1 MQHTEYTKTE
11 VNSNTINLKR
21 LNFETNIFS
30 MPAILFFLMQ
40 QSDTLSAASDTL
52 STAVG
57 AGPAVAGQQIS
68 FFELMVKGGWLMIP
82 IFALSIVMVY
92 VIAERWKTLKA
103 AQTDVDDFLN
113 TISEMLKDG
122 NRERALTY
130 CDSVDK
136 PISRILTA
144 GIRRLGRP
152 LQDIEEAIKKEGKK
166 ETYHLEKRMTWLA
179 TIAAVEPLLGFTGTV
194 TGLIEAF
201 MSISTLGGAAN
212 PSILAGGVYEAL
224 ITTAAG
230 LIIGIIALG
239 AYNFFLNKINRMVF
253 ELENASTEFIEV
265 LQSPTINDENTPVA

>member
-1 MQHTEYTKTE
+1 
-11 VNSNTINLKR
+11 
-21 LNFETNIFS
+21 
-30 MPAILFFLMQ
+30 MPAIIALLAQ
-40 QSDTLSAASDTL
+40 QTDTLSAAAEAL
-52 STAVG
+52 SAE
-57 AGPAVAGQQIS
+57 AGQQMT
-68 FFELMVKGGWLMIP
+68 FFDLLVKGGWLMIP
-82 IFALSIVMVY
+82 IIVLSIVMVY
-92 VIAERWKTLKA
+92 VIAERWRSLKK

-113 TISEMLKDG
+113 TIATMLKDG

-152 LQDIEEAIKKEGKK
+152 LHDIEDAIKNEGKK
-166 ETYHLEKRMTWLA
+166 ETFHLEKRMDWLA

-201 MSISTLGGAAN
+201 MAVSSFGGAVN

-239 AYNFFLNKINRMVF
+239 AYNYFLNKINRMVF
-253 ELENASTEFIEV
+253 ELEDASTEFIEL
-265 LQSPTINDENTPVA
+265 LQEPSINDEKSEVA